1 MQSHVLV
8 QEPGKPDRE
17 WPLSPGETAEPLPSV
32 RVSAAEAAGVVIE
45 PSVRRITVGGRVL
58 RGGERRLLRPGEV
71 ARVGEARIVASS
83 REPGTATQARGLLLA
98 ALRGE
103 EVRFGPGLDVLEG
116 PEAGRLLPLRE
127 GVLGRGSPAT
137 LRLADPSLSRSHAR
151 IRVEGGRVLVED
163 LGSKNG
169 TWLRGAPI
177 SSLRELRPG
186 DEARAGRTVFALAL
200 TAGAGTQ
207 PPPSRRE
214 PAPPARMSRLA
225 RAALAVAIGAAA
237 AAAAIASS

>member
-1 MQSHVLV
+1 VQSHVLV

-45 PSVRRITVGGRVL
+45 PSVRRITVCGRVL

-71 ARVGEARIVASS
+71 ARVGDARIFASS

-98 ALRGE
+98 ALRGQ
-103 EVRFGPGLDVLEG
+103 EVRYGPGIDVLEG

-127 GVLGRGSPAT
+127 GVLGRGEHAT

-169 TWLRGAPI
+169 TWLRGVAI
-177 SSLRELRPG
+177 SSLRDLLPG

-200 TAGAGTQ
+200 TTGAGTD
-207 PPPSRRE
+207 P
-214 PAPPARMSRLA
+214 PAPPPEPQPARSTRLA

>member
-1 MQSHVLV
+1 M
-8 QEPGKPDRE
+8 PDRDL
-17 WPLSPGETAEPLPSV
+17 PLSPGETSEPLPSV

-45 PSVRRITVGGRVL
+45 PSVRRITVDGRVL

-98 ALRGE
+98 ALRGQ

-127 GVLGRGSPAT
+127 GVLGRGEPAT
-137 LRLADPSLSRSHAR
+137 LRLADPALSRSHLR
-151 IRVEGGRVLVED
+151 IHLEDERVLVED

-177 SSLRELRPG
+177 SSRRELCPG
-186 DEARAGRTVFALAL
+186 DEARAGRTVVALAL
-200 TAGAGTQ
+200 IPGAG
-207 PPPSRRE
+207 PGP
-214 PAPPARMSRLA
+214 PAPTPERMAPAPMSRLA
-225 RAALAVAIGAAA
+225 RAALAVAVGAAA